1 MNIIKKLFVVGAL
14 ALLPFSMGLCDQAPR
29 VAVGWLGNQYTEN
42 SSGIGIYDPFTGQAL
57 SKTGDVGAVPLY
69 LSFLSASS
77 NNLLA
82 SFNLNNIYVY
92 NQDGE
97 IVTLESENQSNV
109 MACLLVKHGDKYD
122 VVAAMQDGGIKAY
135 DSATGNIVV
144 PFDFTGHEEVEQ
156 AKLGVCSLGMYQHGD
171 DYFLV
176 AGSTAGFIDIYNYQT
191 GKLVRS
197 INTYEDG
204 GFYQPCWINNVVIF
218 QHGDSIKIIAST
230 SNTPQNMSGQLGC
243 WDAVTGKQEYVVWY
257 CDEVDQKNYAS
268 GDIQSL
274 QLYKDVDD
282 TLKLITSARDPQGK
296 IKIWDPLNGT
306 VIQELQDEE
315 FVNTATLAVRV
326 FESHDENGKVMK
338 LIAGYWDG
346 KIAVWNTRTGLKEAC
361 IYQNENVNPPISK
374 LVRFI
379 SLFDFQEQQYC
390 IVGNDNGDLYTYLL
404 DGLRYV
410 TSWSV
415 GQGNSITALASSQG
429 SLVDPKKSQLSY
441 FDLTLGCYVPFVDLD
456 NLVIIS
462 T

>member
-1 MNIIKKLFVVGAL
+1 MNIRKKLFAMSSL
-14 ALLPFSMGLCDQAPR
+14 ALLHFAFVLCYEGPR
-29 VAVGWLGNQYTEN
+29 AAVGWLGNDGTERLT
-42 SSGIGIYDPFTGQAL
+42 SGILIYNPLTEKVFL
-57 SKTGDVGAVPLY
+57 ENNDVGNVPLY
-69 LSFLSASS
+69 LRFLSLSS

-82 SFNLNNIYVY
+82 SLNSSDIYVY
-92 NQDGE
+92 NEEVG
-97 IVTLESENQSNV
+97 IVTSQPSNQSNV
-109 MACLLVKHGDKYD
+109 MACLLVKHGDKD
-122 VVAAMQDGGIKAY
+122 NVVASMRGGGIKAY
-135 DSATGNIVV
+135 DSMTGNVV
-144 PFDFTGHEEVEQ
+144 VCFDFTAHEDRE
-156 AKLGVCSLGMYQHGD
+156 LGVCSLGMYQHGD
-171 DYFLV
+171 NYFLV

-191 GKLVRS
+191 GKLVLS
-197 INTYEDG
+197 INTYKEG
-204 GFYQPCWINNVVIF
+204 GFYQPCWINNLVVF

-306 VIQELQDEE
+306 VIQELHDEE
-315 FVNTATLAVRV
+315 LVNSATLAVRV

-346 KIAVWNTRTGLKEAC
+346 KIAVWNIRTGLKEAC
-361 IYQNENVNPPISK
+361 IYQNKNVNPPISK

-379 SLFDFQEQQYC
+379 SLFDFQEKQYC

-404 DGLRYV
+404 DGLQCV
-410 TSWSV
+410 KQGSV
-415 GQGNSITALASSQG
+415 GQRNSITALASQQE
-429 SLVDPKKSQLSY
+429 LLIDPKKSQLSY
-441 FDLTLGCYVPFVDLD
+441 FNLTLGCYVPFVDL
-456 NLVIIS
+456 NNFVIIS